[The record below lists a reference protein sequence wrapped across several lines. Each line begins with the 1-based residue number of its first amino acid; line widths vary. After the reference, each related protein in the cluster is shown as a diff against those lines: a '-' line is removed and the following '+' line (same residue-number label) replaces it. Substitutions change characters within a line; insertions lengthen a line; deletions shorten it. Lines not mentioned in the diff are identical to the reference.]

1 MFNWRFQ
8 FEYPGWNPSVVLKAK
23 AKKYSNKNPSS
34 VLKVKAKKDSNK
46 NPSMF

>member
-1 MFNWRFQ
+1 
-8 FEYPGWNPSVVLKAK
+8 VVLKAK